1 MTGASACIF
10 DMDGVL
16 VDTGANH
23 RAAWEALLEELG
35 MPARED
41 AWRCTIGRPA
51 EEAVPLLLGRR
62 VSEHEAWRLARRKR
76 DLYLDLSERGTPA
89 VAGVR
94 DFVAELAG
102 RHVPRAVGTSASHQD
117 VGRLLAGAGLRQHFQ
132 VIVTSEDVTWGK
144 PDPEVWILAARRL
157 RARPETCVVFEDSLV
172 GIEAARRAG
181 MRAIGVST
189 SYPADE
195 LLAAGADLTIA
206 DFEGL
211 EWNTLATG

>member
-1 MTGASACIF
+1 VSAAIF

-23 RAAWEALLEELG
+23 RAAWEALLDELG
-35 MPARED
+35 LPARVD

-51 EEAVPLLLGRR
+51 EEAVPLLLGRD
-62 VSEHEAWRLARRKR
+62 VSDYEAWQLARRKR
-76 DLYLDLSERGTPA
+76 ALYLDLSQRGTPA

-94 DFVAELAG
+94 AFVAELARQG
-102 RHVPRAVGTSASHQD
+102 VPRAVGTSASHQD

-132 VIVTSEDVTWGK
+132 VVVTAEDVTLGK

-157 RARPETCVVFEDSLV
+157 RARAETCVVFEDSLV

-181 MRAIGVST
+181 MRAIGVCT

-195 LLAAGADLTIA
+195 LRAAGADRTID

-211 EWNTLATG
+211 EWSALATA

>member
-1 MTGASACIF
+1 MSAAIF

-35 MPARED
+35 LPARAD

-51 EEAVPLLLGRR
+51 EEAVPLLLGRD
-62 VSEHEAWRLARRKR
+62 VSDHEAWQLARRKR

-94 DFVAELAG
+94 AFVAELARQG
-102 RHVPRAVGTSASHQD
+102 VPCAVGTSASRRD

-132 VIVTSEDVTWGK
+132 VVVTAEDVTLGK

-157 RARPETCVVFEDSLV
+157 RTRPETCVVFEDSLV

-181 MRAIGVST
+181 MRAIGVCT

-195 LLAAGADLTIA
+195 LLAAGADRTVD

-211 EWNTLATG
+211 EWSTLATA

>member
-1 MTGASACIF
+1 MAAAIF

-35 MPARED
+35 LPAHAD

-51 EEAVPLLLGRR
+51 EEAVPLLLGRD
-62 VSEHEAWRLARRKR
+62 VSDHEAWQLARRKR

-94 DFVAELAG
+94 AFVAELG
-102 RHVPRAVGTSASHQD
+102 RQRVPRAVGTSASHRD

-132 VIVTSEDVTWGK
+132 VVVTAEDVTLGK

-157 RARPETCVVFEDSLV
+157 RTRPETCVVFEDSLV

-181 MRAIGVST
+181 MRAIGVCT

-195 LLAAGADLTIA
+195 LLAAGADRTID

-211 EWNTLATG
+211 EWSTLATA